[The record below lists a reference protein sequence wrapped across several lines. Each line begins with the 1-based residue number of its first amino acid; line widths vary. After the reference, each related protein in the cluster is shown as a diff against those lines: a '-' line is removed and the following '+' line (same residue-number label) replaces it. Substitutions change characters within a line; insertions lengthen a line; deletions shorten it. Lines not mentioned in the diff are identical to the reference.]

1 MPNRSAIHQD
11 FRIYMTTL
19 EERVSRIEGVIPHL
33 ATKEDIA
40 DLRGETRELRGEL
53 RSLRWIM
60 GTIGV
65 GLAAL
70 NLALKFLG

>member
-1 MPNRSAIHQD
+1 MASV
-11 FRIYMTTL
+11 

-40 DLRGETRELRGEL
+40 GLRGDMRGETGGLRSEIAELRGEL
-53 RSLRWIM
+53 RALRWIM
-60 GTIGV
+60 GAVGV

-70 NLALKFLG
+70 NLTLKFLG

>member
-1 MPNRSAIHQD
+1 
-11 FRIYMTTL
+11 MTTI
-19 EERVSRIEGVIPHL
+19 EERVSRIEGIIPHL

-40 DLRGETRELRGEL
+40 ELRGEMHSETGGIRSEIAELRGEL
-53 RSLRWIM
+53 RALRWIM
-60 GTIGV
+60 GVVGA

>member
-1 MPNRSAIHQD
+1 MA
-11 FRIYMTTL
+11 TA
-19 EERVSRIEGVIPHL
+19 EERISRIEGAIPHL

-40 DLRGETRELRGEL
+40 ELRGDMYGETGGLRSEIAELRGEL
-53 RSLRWIM
+53 RALRWIM
-60 GTIGV
+60 GAVGV

>member
-1 MPNRSAIHQD
+1 MATVEQ
-11 FRIYMTTL
+11 RIS
-19 EERVSRIEGVIPHL
+19 RVEGIIPHL

-40 DLRGETRELRGEL
+40 DLRGDMHGETGGLRSEIAELRGEL
-53 RSLRWIM
+53 RALRWIM
-60 GTIGV
+60 GAVGV

>member
-1 MPNRSAIHQD
+1 MASI
-11 FRIYMTTL
+11 
-19 EERVSRIEGVIPHL
+19 EERVSRVEGIIPHL

-40 DLRGETRELRGEL
+40 GLRGDMHGENGGLRSEIAELRGEL
-53 RSLRWIM
+53 RALRWIM
-60 GTIGV
+60 GAVGA

>member
-1 MPNRSAIHQD
+1 M
-11 FRIYMTTL
+11 
-19 EERVSRIEGVIPHL
+19 PHL
-33 ATKEDIA
+33 VTKEDIS
-40 DLRGETRELRGEL
+40 DLRGETGSLRSDIAELRREL

-60 GTIGV
+60 VAIGV